1 MPTGGRSAAITSSTC
16 RTSSTSSTWCVWPN
30 TGRMPVSCGATRQ
43 GVRPIRGETRL
54 TAQPTL
60 QKRCTSSS
68 R

>member
-16 RTSSTSSTWCVWPN
+16 RTSSASTWCVWPKA
-30 TGRMPVSCGATRQ
+30 GRMPAPRGATRR
-43 GVRPIRGETRL
+43 GVRPTRGETRL